1 MPVVDRAL
9 NLLKISIL
17 MAKMGKPITPRLVFL
32 KKSRKIKNLKLLKH
46 YNYGFI
52 REYEFSPSSTPLFR
66 HKSPF
71 KKRSRPDIYSMFS
84 PCHCWGSLKVE
95 GGEFEDEEEGVHY
108 ALEALPSIE
117 DGDVTVKALS
127 PELCD
132 SSNEDYS
139 VDQRAEMFIQ
149 RFYEEMRIQ
158 RQEAVLPL
166 QLNA

>member
-1 MPVVDRAL
+1 MPRKRMPIIDRAL

-66 HKSPF
+66 RKSPF
-71 KKRSRPDIYSMFS
+71 KKRSRRDICSMFS
-84 PCHCWGSLKVE
+84 PCHCWGSLTVE
-95 GGEFEDEEEGVHY
+95 GGEFGEEEVHY
-108 ALEALPSIE
+108 ALEALPSII
-117 DGDVTVKALS
+117 DGDVKALS

-132 SSNEDYS
+132 SSNEEYS

-158 RQEAVLPL
+158 RQETVL